1 MKYIFFNT
9 IKKGI
14 IIISIGCNELLM
26 NYGRY
31 SVLNINK
38 YNYWWFLLIYI
49 WDNLLLFLYI
59 ECKIFSILKYNILM
73 VIT

>member
-38 YNYWWFLLIYI
+38 YNY
-49 WDNLLLFLYI
+49 
-59 ECKIFSILKYNILM
+59 
-73 VIT
+73 